1 MKQKLTAVIFALTI
15 TVSCA
20 PSREKQTLEFWHF
33 WTDPQAKPVI
43 EHVVGKFE
51 QDNPGWKVNLTDL
64 TWTDG
69 HQKIVVAFGAGKPPD
84 LLELGSDWIAEFAF
98 SGALAELNYDT
109 SGMLLV
115 NNAVL
120 DGKIYGRPWFVD
132 SRVLYYN
139 LDLFERASAKAPSD
153 WMELEQVCAK
163 ISSLGDGIAGF
174 AANSNEPH
182 RLYKKFLPFLWSAGG
197 DISCGTDIC
206 LETEPM
212 HRSLEYYARL
222 VRAGRIDSQKNL
234 EDAFIEGKIGVIMSG
249 GWLLQRLEKL
259 KPPFGFRL
267 ETMVPEDSTKKGIS
281 FAGGEFLVIPAKSS
295 KKEMAQKLMALLTGS
310 EYGRIL
316 CDSVGFGFPP
326 YRHIAPTDSNRTVLF
341 NQLQNS
347 RIAPLHPQWVYI
359 EQIIENM
366 VEAVML
372 GKMSSAQA
380 IAAAQK
386 KIADVRDH

>member
-1 MKQKLTAVIFALTI
+1 MKHKLAAVIYTLI
-15 TVSCA
+15 TFFSCA
-20 PSREKQTLEFWHF
+20 PSREIQTLEFWHF

-43 EHVVGKFE
+43 EHVVGRFE
-51 QDNPGWKVNLTDL
+51 QENPGWKVNLTDL
-64 TWTDG
+64 TWSDG

-98 SGALAELNYDT
+98 SGALAELDYDT

-115 NNAVL
+115 NNAAL
-120 DGKIYGRPWFVD
+120 DGKIYGCPWFVD
-132 SRVLYYN
+132 SRVLYFN
-139 LDLFERASAKAPSD
+139 LDLFERASAKAPSN
-153 WMELEQVCAK
+153 WLELEQACAK
-163 ISSLGDGIAGF
+163 INRLGDGINGF

-222 VRAGRIDSQKNL
+222 ARAGRIDSQKNL
-234 EDAFIEGKIGVIMSG
+234 EDSFVAGKIGVIISG

-259 KPPFGFRL
+259 KPSFGFGL
-267 ETMVPEDSTKKGIS
+267 AAMIPEDSTKQGIS
-281 FAGGEFLVIPAKSS
+281 FAGGEFLVIPAKSP
-295 KKEMAQKLMALLTGS
+295 KKEMAQKLMALLTEQKYS
-310 EYGRIL
+310 QML

-326 YRHIAPTDSNRTVLF
+326 YRRIAPADSNRMTLF
-341 NQLQNS
+341 GQLQNS
-347 RIAPLHPQWVYI
+347 RVAPLHPQWVYI

-366 VEAVML
+366 VEAAML

-386 KIADVRDH
+386 KIADVRGN